1 MGLHQNRRHSSN
13 FLSSSPSLTSPS
25 LSSLFS
31 LYPSSSVSIP
41 PSSSVKCGKQEE
53 GMGGES
59 FQFCQ
64 ALMTHTK
71 KPIHFRIELWK
82 IWRWQKKILQ
92 NILFICVVSIF
103 QFYFDQYRFLQSS
116 FYTYS
121 SSFFLYF
128 FPHSLS
134 IYSFCR
140 SFSVIGLTSYDSDIK
155 SHHYIYDVK
164 IYLSNNFPSQ

>member
-31 LYPSSSVSIP
+31 LYPSSSVNIP

-64 ALMTHTK
+64 ALMTHK
-71 KPIHFRIELWK
+71 KNSYILGQNFRKSGDGRKKTFRIFCLYVLFLFFNFTL
-82 IWRWQKKILQ
+82 INTVFYRVLSIL
-92 NILFICVVSIF
+92 ILLLFFFIFFHILYLFIPSVAP
-103 QFYFDQYRFLQSS
+103 FL
-116 FYTYS
+116 
-121 SSFFLYF
+121 
-128 FPHSLS
+128 
-134 IYSFCR
+134 
-140 SFSVIGLTSYDSDIK
+140 
-155 SHHYIYDVK
+155 
-164 IYLSNNFPSQ
+164 

>member
-31 LYPSSSVSIP
+31 LYPSSSVNIP

-64 ALMTHTK
+64 ALMTHK
-71 KPIHFRIELWK
+71 KNSYILEQNFRKSGDGRKKSFRIFCLYV
-82 IWRWQKKILQ
+82 
-92 NILFICVVSIF
+92 LFLFFNFTSINTV
-103 QFYFDQYRFLQSS
+103 FLQSS

-140 SFSVIGLTSYDSDIK
+140 SFSVIDLTSYDSEIK

-164 IYLSNNFPSQ
+164 IYLSKNFPSQ